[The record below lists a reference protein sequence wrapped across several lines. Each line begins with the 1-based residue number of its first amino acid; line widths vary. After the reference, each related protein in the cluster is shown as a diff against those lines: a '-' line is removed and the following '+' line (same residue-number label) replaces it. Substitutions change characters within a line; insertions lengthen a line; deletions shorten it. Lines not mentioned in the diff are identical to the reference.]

1 MGKLKEWFSEYIFGP
16 LAREAVKR
24 SIIPV
29 GITAGT
35 AYATADSVSMIRV
48 LICLAVVVG
57 VPVVLFALLRRL
69 ARMRSNLANAL
80 MLSAF
85 VLLDLLCGLI
95 AVKWTIAGWLS
106 ALVVVAMTVGGMFY
120 SVWMMTF
127 AVKLEE

>member
-1 MGKLKEWFSEYIFGP
+1 MGKLKEWFSKYISGP

-35 AYATADSVSMIRV
+35 AYATADSVSMTRV
-48 LICLAVVVG
+48 LICMAVVVV

-69 ARMRSNLANAL
+69 ARMRSNWANAL

-95 AVKWTIAGWLS
+95 AVRWAIAGWLS
-106 ALVVVAMTVGGMFY
+106 ALVVVAMTVGGLFY